1 MDAIIKSTAA
11 REELLS
17 ILVHMQ
23 EIGVPTDPF
32 DKSIYDNLRER
43 FMRDIDIE
51 ERVGKLFNADL
62 RTQVEDL
69 ASYIEERDHNA
80 LSTVKVI
87 VDGVEYNIDAIL
99 ESGNKEVTKA
109 AYGVLSSMARVYG
122 YNDFDRRNIIK
133 FEQFL
138 EQVIHD
144 ENKAA
149 GKDTVLMPGL
159 GRLNGNYS
167 PENVKAAY
175 GDWPELADVIIAMST
190 PEQFGRSYVVVRV
203 DRSKDVTFWNVFPTK
218 YYGENPHKCLRIYRE
233 TVKLSLIEKET
244 RYRMS
249 VM

>member
-1 MDAIIKSTAA
+1 MDAIIKSTAV
-11 REELLS
+11 REELLP
-17 ILVHMQ
+17 ILAHMQ
-23 EIGVPTDPF
+23 EVGVPTDPF
-32 DKSIYDNLRER
+32 DKSIYDNLRDR
-43 FMRDIDIE
+43 LMRDIDIE

-69 ASYIEERDHNA
+69 ASYIEDRDHNA
-80 LSTVKVI
+80 LNNLKVT
-87 VDGVEYNIDAIL
+87 VDGIESKIDVIL
-99 ESGNKEVTKA
+99 ESGNKEVTRA

-122 YNDFDRRNIIK
+122 YNDFDHRNIIK

-149 GKDTVLMPGL
+149 GKDTALMPGL
-159 GRLNGNYS
+159 GRLNGDYS
-167 PENVKAAY
+167 PENVKSTY

-203 DRSKDVTFWNVFPTK
+203 DRSKNVTFWNIFPTK
-218 YYGENPHKCLRIYRE
+218 YYGENRHKCLRIYRE
-233 TVKLSLIEKET
+233 TVKLSPIEKET